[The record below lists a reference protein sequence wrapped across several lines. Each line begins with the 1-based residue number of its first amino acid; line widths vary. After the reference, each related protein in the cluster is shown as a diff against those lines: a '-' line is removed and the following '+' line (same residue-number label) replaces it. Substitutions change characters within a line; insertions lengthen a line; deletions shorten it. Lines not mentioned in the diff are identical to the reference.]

1 MKNKKYKLV
10 EVSFSYAEYDI
21 LDIELVEGESKK
33 EVIKE
38 RFEGIDKVELEEGF
52 GEDWEVWFFIDES
65 GEGICM
71 GEENGIVCIGEDE
84 ELFDIIGKE
93 DYSNKEWKKWC
104 KFCKGKK

>member
-10 EVSFSYAEYDI
+10 KVSFSYAEYDI
-21 LDIELVEGESKK
+21 LDIEEVEGVSKK

-52 GEDWEVWFFIDES
+52 GEDWKDWFFIDES
-65 GEGICM
+65 GEGICL

-84 ELFDIIGKE
+84 ELFDIIGKDDYE
-93 DYSNKEWKKWC
+93 DEEWDKWC
-104 KFCKGKK
+104 EFCEG